1 MGLSLRWALT
11 PHLPRLPA
19 GSLESTEHTYV
30 YKVQGSGG
38 TPPQTPTGTRTK
50 QRLPGTSVPMPELT
64 ATEERCSY
72 FPGASHNAF
81 MTCIPLSSWFFNQK
95 FYFSPSKS
103 SSPCPWASQVAL
115 VVENPLANA
124 GDLRDMGSIPG
135 SGRSP
140 GGGNDNPLQCSCL
153 GNAKDGRAWRPTV
166 HGVTELD
173 PTEVTEHTCTPLLPQ
188 PFLSLGEPPVEC
200 HVPPVS
206 TPLSFSHLGFPQSP
220 WRWGHVSVTSALI
233 SRLIT

>member
-1 MGLSLRWALT
+1 MGTRLMGLCLRWALT

-81 MTCIPLSSWFFNQK
+81 MTCIPLSSWFFNQ

-124 GDLRDMGSIPG
+124 GDLKTWVRSLGQEGPLGEGMTTHSSVLTWEMPRTEEPGGLQSMGSP
-135 SGRSP
+135 S
-140 GGGNDNPLQCSCL
+140 
-153 GNAKDGRAWRPTV
+153 
-166 HGVTELD
+166 
-173 PTEVTEHTCTPLLPQ
+173 
-188 PFLSLGEPPVEC
+188 
-200 HVPPVS
+200 
-206 TPLSFSHLGFPQSP
+206 
-220 WRWGHVSVTSALI
+220 
-233 SRLIT
+233 